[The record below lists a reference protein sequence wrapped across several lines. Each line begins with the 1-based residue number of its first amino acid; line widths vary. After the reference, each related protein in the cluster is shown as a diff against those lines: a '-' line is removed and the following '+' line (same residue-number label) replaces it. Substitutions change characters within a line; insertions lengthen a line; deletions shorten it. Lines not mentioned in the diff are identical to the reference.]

1 MQTRVAVMGIVVE
14 NTDSVERLNT
24 LLHEYG
30 SYIIGRMGI
39 PYRARNINIVSIA
52 IDAPQDVISTL
63 SGKIGNL
70 DGISVKTAYSNM
82 PSDE

>member
-39 PYRARNINIVSIA
+39 PYRQKQLNIISIA
-52 IDAPQDVISTL
+52 VDAPQDIISAL
-63 SGKIGNL
+63 SGKVGKL
-70 DGISVKTAYSNM
+70 PGVSSKTAYSAINA
-82 PSDE
+82 